1 MATQAPHRVIVL
13 PPGLE
18 SAVVILASRS
28 LTLATTAFHP
38 LAVSGVPVTA
48 TDIVAFHAAKA
59 AQTQTITERAPTE
72 KSAPLAIDAWIF
84 IV

>member
-18 SAVVILASRS
+18 SAVVILVSRS
-28 LTLATTAFHP
+28 LTLATMAFHP

-48 TDIVAFHAAKA
+48 SDIAAFHAANA
-59 AQTQTITERAPTE
+59 AQAQTTIESAPTE

-84 IV
+84 MI